1 MMGLEE
7 VTGVDGLIRTET
19 RLPSNVGEVGSGR
32 HNSSFETFDCEARR
46 KNRAMVSSSCAKTL
60 PYLTTSSSD
69 ARSFFESVGF

>member
-7 VTGVDGLIRTET
+7 VTSVDGLIRTET
-19 RLPSNVGEVGSGR
+19 RLPSNVGEVSGR
-32 HNSSFETFDCEARR
+32 QDSSFEKFGCEVRR
-46 KNRAMVSSSCAKTL
+46 KNRATVSSSCAKTL